1 MSTITTDDVHHLA
14 QLSSLQLSDS
24 EVENLRADLENII
37 NHINQLNEVDTSGV
51 EPTYQVTGLEN
62 VWRGDE
68 IDAGS
73 VTPEQLLD
81 LAALVQQIAARKTTA
96 REQVEASIAKAHSVE
111 EYHALLSLTEERAL
125 ARAGEIDTKIAN
137 GENAG
142 VLAGVPFVVKDNYL
156 AFGAPTTAASKMLEH
171 FNAPLQATVVEKL
184 EAAGAICIGKS
195 NMDAFARGGST

>member
-24 EVENLRADLENII
+24 EVENLRADLENIVNYI
-37 NHINQLNEVDTSGV
+37 KQLNEVDTSDV

-81 LAALVQQIAARKTTA
+81 LAA
-96 REQVEASIAKAHSVE
+96 EQSGHCVKVP
-111 EYHALLSLTEERAL
+111 
-125 ARAGEIDTKIAN
+125 K
-137 GENAG
+137 
-142 VLAGVPFVVKDNYL
+142 VL
-156 AFGAPTTAASKMLEH
+156 
-171 FNAPLQATVVEKL
+171 
-184 EAAGAICIGKS
+184 
-195 NMDAFARGGST
+195 